1 MKRKMTIAFAAM
13 LVHAPALAMTEDDP
27 LVYQVM
33 LEKLEWRGTEGPDPL
48 VLDGDAWAG
57 YDLNKLRL
65 KTEIEHVDGGIEE
78 GELQLLYSR
87 AVTAFWDAQAGWRR
101 DFEPDPERDFLV
113 LGLTGLAPYWFEVDA
128 SLFLGES
135 GQLAA
140 RLDAEYEYML
150 TQRWVLS
157 PEVEVDAYG
166 EDDEA
171 LGVGSG
177 LSTMEL
183 GLRLRYEVRREIA
196 PYIGVNWEKAFG
208 RTADFAREE
217 GEATSDVQFVAG
229 IRAWF

>member
-1 MKRKMTIAFAAM
+1 MKLKTIA
-13 LVHAPALAMTEDDP
+13 ALAAFAFSTPVLSMVEDDP

-33 LEKLEWRGTEGPDPL
+33 LEKLEWRAMEGPDPL
-48 VLDGDAWAG
+48 VLDGDAWVG

-65 KTEIEHVDGGIEE
+65 KTEIEHVDGAVEE

-87 AVTAFWDAQAGWRR
+87 AVSAYWDIQTGWRR
-101 DFEPDPERDFLV
+101 DFEPDPERDFFV
-113 LGLTGLAPYWFEVDA
+113 LGFSGLAPYWFEVDA

-135 GQLAA
+135 GQSGV

-157 PEVEVDAYG
+157 PELEFDIYT
-166 EDDEA
+166 EDDEQV
-171 LGVGSG
+171 GIGSG
-177 LSTMEL
+177 FSSMEL

-196 PYIGVNWEKAFG
+196 PYIGVNWEKKFG
-208 RTADFAREE
+208 RTADLAAAE
-217 GEATSDVQFVAG
+217 GESASDVQFVAG